1 MDADKAA
8 KSRVDLM
15 LKSITRF
22 FPDLDAT
29 SLRFAIS
36 DGFTEIAL
44 SGINE
49 EVSSKNEYTVEY
61 WFQNNDD
68 YDFNQVTVEADSRQE
83 AIEMVKSKGGIDTIA
98 NRFIQTPRGAKS
110 FSIVD
115 NE

>member
-15 LKSITRF
+15 FKSITRF
-22 FPDLDAT
+22 FPDLDGT

-49 EVSSKNEYTVEY
+49 EVSSKSEYTVEY
-61 WFQNNDD
+61 WFQHNDD
-68 YDFNQVTVEADSRQE
+68 YDFNQVTVEANSRQE
-83 AIEMVKSKGGIDTIA
+83 AIEIVKSKGGISKSLD
-98 NRFIQTPRGAKS
+98 RFIPTPRGAKS